1 MAEITL
7 KGEKIHT
14 TGELPA
20 EGDKAPNFEL
30 IDQSLKPCHM
40 SDFQGKKKFMYI
52 VPSLD
57 TEVCLK
63 SSKRLNELAKS
74 YPSIAF
80 LVISADLPFAQKRA
94 CGVENMDNLV
104 TLSMMRSKDFARD
117 YGILIDDGPLQGLCA
132 RALVIVDDNNR
143 VAYRQL
149 IPEIT
154 EEPDFDVAMEK
165 LNASSEAE

>member
-30 IDQSLKPCHM
+30 IDQSLKSCHM

-52 VPSLD
+52 VPSID
-57 TEVCLK
+57 TEVCLL
-63 SSKRLNELAKS
+63 SSKKLNDIAKQ
-74 YPSIAF
+74 YPDIAF

-94 CGVENMDNLV
+94 CGIEKMDNLV
-104 TLSMMRSKDFARD
+104 TLSMMRSRDFARD
-117 YGILIDDGPLQGLCA
+117 YGVLIDDGPLQGLCA
-132 RALVIVDDNNR
+132 RALVIVDENNR
-143 VAYRQL
+143 VIYRLL

-154 EEPDFDVAMEK
+154 QEPDFSIAVEK
-165 LNASSEAE
+165 LKMSTQSD